1 MFYRVSD
8 GLKVNSN
15 KSMDLNDPKEFDD
28 LKGIS
33 IVSKKF
39 ENTSI
44 FDGLVFIV
52 SRRRRVVNTG
62 SVVYFQTK
70 LSNFQKVK
78 KNSFYDIF
86 NFIFCL

>member
-8 GLKVNSN
+8 ALKVNSN
-15 KSMDLNDPKEFDD
+15 KSMNLNDPKEFDD

-39 ENTSI
+39 VNPNFYGDTSI

-62 SVVYFQTK
+62 SVVY
-70 LSNFQKVK
+70 
-78 KNSFYDIF
+78 
-86 NFIFCL
+86 